1 MYLRYWAKELQ
12 IPILSIDY
20 SLAPDAPFPQA
31 VNEVY
36 YAYIWALNNLEK
48 LGSSGEKII
57 FCGDSAGLKYC
68 RIFSFHLSFIIMY
81 LCLANLFAER
91 KVGKR

>member
-36 YAYIWALNNLEK
+36 YAYVWALNNLEK
-48 LGSSGEKII
+48 LGSTGEKII
-57 FCGDSAGLKYC
+57 FCGDSAGFQMFLIY
-68 RIFSFHLSFIIMY
+68 FF
-81 LCLANLFAER
+81 
-91 KVGKR
+91 V

>member
-1 MYLRYWAKELQ
+1 MFLFFFKMYLRYWAKELQ

-31 VNEVY
+31 VNEIY
-36 YAYIWALNNLEK
+36 YAYVWALNNLEK

-57 FCGDSAGLKYC
+57 FCGDSAGFLY
-68 RIFSFHLSFIIMY
+68 IFLIVI
-81 LCLANLFAER
+81 LT
-91 KVGKR
+91 